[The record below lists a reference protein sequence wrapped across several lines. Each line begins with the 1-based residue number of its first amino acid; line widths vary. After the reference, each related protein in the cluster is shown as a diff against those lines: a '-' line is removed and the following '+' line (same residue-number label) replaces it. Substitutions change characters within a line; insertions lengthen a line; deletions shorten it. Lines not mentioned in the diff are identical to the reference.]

1 MLRLV
6 TLTSALALSA
16 ATAMA
21 EDIKV
26 GVSPGE
32 HAEIMEE
39 VAKVAE
45 PMGLNIEVVEFSDY
59 VIPNT
64 ALADGDIQANSFQ
77 HRPYLENQ
85 VKDRG
90 FDLVEIGTTITTPM
104 GIYSDK
110 LESLDALPE
119 GAKIGIPNDPTNGG
133 RALLLLAKAGLI
145 GLTPGMDFR
154 ATVADITENPK
165 RLRIVELEAAQVA
178 RSLDDVDAAVVI
190 TDYAL
195 IAGLDPAKFPATWPE
210 VAEAIVDGE
219 WVVVD
224 ATGLA
229 PRQSLVRISTGR
241 DAADTAFLDNH
252 RGSINL
258 NSYEVTATVRGELPI
273 DDGNARVRIG

>member
-16 ATAMA
+16 AAAMA

-39 VAKVAE
+39 VAKVAQ

-85 VKDRG
+85 IKDRG
-90 FDLVEIGTTITTPM
+90 FELVEIGTTITTPM

-133 RALLLLAKAGLI
+133 RALLILQDLGLLTLAEGTGLVP
-145 GLTPGMDFR
+145 TPL
-154 ATVADITENPK
+154 DITENPK
-165 RLRIVELEAAQVA
+165 NLQFLELDAAQLP
-178 RSLDDVDAAVVI
+178 RSLADTDASI
-190 TDYAL
+190 INTNYAL
-195 IAGLDPAKFPATWPE
+195 AAGLNPNTDTIGMEKADSPYVNIIVVRKDDEEQDWAKKLVEAYHSAE
-210 VAEAIVDGE
+210 VK
-219 WVVVD
+219 
-224 ATGLA
+224 
-229 PRQSLVRISTGR
+229 
-241 DAADTAFLDNH
+241 AFIDEKYE
-252 RGSINL
+252 GSVL
-258 NSYEVTATVRGELPI
+258 TSW
-273 DDGNARVRIG
+273 

>member
-133 RALLLLAKAGLI
+133 RALLILQDLGLI
-145 GLTPGMDFR
+145 ALAEGTGLVPTPL
-154 ATVADITENPK
+154 DITENPK
-165 RLRIVELEAAQVA
+165 NLEFLELDAAQLP
-178 RSLDDVDAAVVI
+178 RSLADTDASI
-190 TDYAL
+190 INTNYAL
-195 IAGLDPAKFPATWPE
+195 AAGLNPNTDTIGMEKADSPYVNIIVVRKGNEEQDWAKKLVEAYHSAE
-210 VAEAIVDGE
+210 VK
-219 WVVVD
+219 
-224 ATGLA
+224 
-229 PRQSLVRISTGR
+229 
-241 DAADTAFLDNH
+241 AFIDEKYE
-252 RGSINL
+252 GSVL
-258 NSYEVTATVRGELPI
+258 TSW
-273 DDGNARVRIG
+273 

>member
-16 ATAMA
+16 AAAVA

-85 VKDRG
+85 IKDRG

-133 RALLLLAKAGLI
+133 RALLILQDLGLLTLAEGTGLVP
-145 GLTPGMDFR
+145 TPL
-154 ATVADITENPK
+154 DITENPK
-165 RLRIVELEAAQVA
+165 NLEFLELDAAQLP
-178 RSLDDVDAAVVI
+178 RSLADTDASI
-190 TDYAL
+190 INTNYAL
-195 IAGLDPAKFPATWPE
+195 AAGLNPNTDTIGMEKADSPYVNIIVVRKGNEEQDWAKKLVEAYHSAE
-210 VAEAIVDGE
+210 VK
-219 WVVVD
+219 
-224 ATGLA
+224 
-229 PRQSLVRISTGR
+229 
-241 DAADTAFLDNH
+241 AFIDEKYE
-252 RGSINL
+252 GSVL
-258 NSYEVTATVRGELPI
+258 TSW
-273 DDGNARVRIG
+273 

>member
-133 RALLLLAKAGLI
+133 RALLILQDLGLLTLAEGTGLVP
-145 GLTPGMDFR
+145 TPL
-154 ATVADITENPK
+154 DITENPK
-165 RLRIVELEAAQVA
+165 NLEFLELDAAQLP
-178 RSLDDVDAAVVI
+178 RSLADTDASI
-190 TDYAL
+190 INTNYAL
-195 IAGLDPAKFPATWPE
+195 AAGLNPNTDTIGMEKADSPYVNIIVVRKGNEEQDWAKKLVEAYHSAE
-210 VAEAIVDGE
+210 VKAFVDE
-219 WVVVD
+219 KYE
-224 ATGLA
+224 
-229 PRQSLVRISTGR
+229 
-241 DAADTAFLDNH
+241 
-252 RGSINL
+252 GSVL
-258 NSYEVTATVRGELPI
+258 TSW
-273 DDGNARVRIG
+273 